1 MKQVTIDYIF
11 RTSSTILFK
20 RLSTASG
27 LSEWFADD
35 VSVDKG
41 IFTFRWKDTQQSA
54 RIIKDNKKLVVRFEW
69 LEDEKEYL
77 EFSIEKSD
85 LSKDITLYITDFVED
100 DEDENDARD
109 LWESTIQQFKR
120 KMGLAG

>member
-11 RTSSTILFK
+11 RTSETLLFK

-35 VSVDKG
+35 VNVDNG

-54 RIIKDNKKLVVRFEW
+54 RIVIDNKKYVVRFEW
-69 LEDEKEYL
+69 LEAEKKYL
-77 EFSIEKSD
+77 EFLIEKSN

-100 DEDENDARD
+100 DEDESDARD
-109 LWESTIQQFKR
+109 LWENTIQQFKR
-120 KMGLAG
+120 KMGLVE